1 MKYSYQGWGSDAYPG
16 EEPQAKELRRDYTEI
31 AHDQVPPDMHNWLI
45 VGNQVYVSKD
55 PHEQLFKQY
64 GHANSHRPFAYGKMA
79 LHYRWRTN
87 FQIEHSNISL
97 HIVEKLLKQYANKN
111 GFKFE
116 ALVDRDGEVTS
127 PPKAPKEAALKDPHT
142 VTFLMHENGKDYAVS
157 QPGYRHHEI
166 LPMGNEVPKE
176 WQQGS
181 VIFFNPKWDDPSER
195 HLFPQVLPHRFEGDP
210 RMEEILQQATDR
222 HNYVMQQLQEDFEPK
237 DSSSK
242 TAEVP
247 GIGNILPGIKDWQ
260 HKEWME
266 DPPGYD
272 WFEDAPSE
280 KTGDGIYS
288 CPDCG
293 MEAQTYEQ
301 LIQHMR
307 QHIENPSRHEFKP
320 VVDYD
325 KPLPPGFN
333 NNNTPNW
340 VAVMSAYGGQWA
352 DFYGGDDAVRVPF
365 YHYPQHNDAV
375 VGMPG
380 DWHGSPEMKR
390 REQEFVEAH
399 NIPQDEYGDYDVHT
413 MPGEIVFTNFGP
425 PEFHYGDETFDN
437 DAAYHA
443 RGVILPRAK
452 RNMLRW
458 KNQLQQGKQLGFQRG
473 ETGMGMEDLVNRGEL
488 TPKWN
493 DPEWAQQF
501 KLAQSIPGPIPFTYN
516 VKKDRIFVGQPGQIN
531 EELQHDYD
539 PLGSV
544 QCIYKPDGNIYITS
558 DTNMPY
564 TVKHLIQLWYYMHR
578 ELPVKNVFLE
588 TGGKRVKLGNAND
601 KEMVGQNIR
610 YLVAADQAASDV
622 NDALSPHGNVYV
634 VGGAIRDLALGRIPK
649 DVDMMAQGIEP
660 AKVEQLLRM
669 KARETGGSVNLT
681 GKDFGVFRYKS
692 PNGDEVE
699 IALPRAE
706 RSTGEGHKD
715 FDVSVDPHMPVEGD
729 LSRRDF
735 TPNAMAVDLSD
746 GNLHDPFGGWDDVK
760 AGKLPLVNEAAFRDD
775 PLRILRALS
784 AHSRYGLT
792 PTPETEASM
801 REHTNT
807 LQHLPAERIQME
819 LDKLLSGDNPAEAIK
834 LAQRTGVLQYILPE
848 VAATHGFDQRNKHH
862 NQELFDHLVSVLHN
876 TSQTTKDPDVRMAAL
891 LHDIG
896 KPGSQW
902 FDADIGRKND
912 GTWPDERGWAHY
924 YREHNGPEDEM
935 GNRRPLDRPIGH
947 PHEDVGAELGES
959 RLRFLKYPNDRIDR
973 VTHLVKNHMFA
984 PFGDQRGAR
993 RFVNRVG
1000 MEHAED
1006 LLTLRGADADNK
1018 ASPWDGDVGNMRQLV
1033 QQVHSENQP
1042 TGVASLAINGRDLIA
1057 AGIQPGP
1064 TMGRILNALAEET
1077 IDDPVKNNRDYLLQR
1092 AHQIAGVTASIL
1104 DPVQASLDPDIFED
1118 AGGKKPKVKPEVAHW
1133 IVNRV
1138 DQILRENNYDPK
1150 DFKIALTGS
1159 LTTYQWSDESDC
1171 DISLFPDYG
1180 VIGAES
1186 RAKLIAELVDNLDA
1200 DKVPGS
1206 THIMQTYIVPA
1217 GIEPEQLYVAGLRS
1231 GYDLRKGKWIV
1242 APERDR
1248 VHDVYTEVPATLAYA
1263 REQAD
1268 KMRLLLKYDKPG
1280 AKEYWKQIH
1289 QRRRR
1294 DEAAGKGD
1302 YSESNVIFKFIG
1314 KEGLYPEIGAL
1325 TGEKL

>member
-1 MKYSYQGWGSDAYPG
+1 MKHSYQGWGSDAYPG

-45 VGNQVYVSKD
+45 VGNQVYVSKE
-55 PHEQLFKQY
+55 PHEQLFKQH
-64 GHANSHRPFAYGKMA
+64 GHANSHKPFAYGRIA
-79 LHYRWRTN
+79 LHYRWRAN
-87 FQIEHSNISL
+87 FQVEHSNLSL

-166 LPMGNEVPKE
+166 LPMGGEVPKA

-181 VIFFNPKWDDPSER
+181 VIFFNPKWDDPSEK

-210 RMEEILQQATDR
+210 RMKDVLQQATDR
-222 HNYVMQQLQEDFEPK
+222 HNYVMQQEQEDFEPK
-237 DSSSK
+237 DASQK
-242 TAEVP
+242 IAEVP

-301 LIQHMR
+301 LIHHMR
-307 QHIENPSRHEFKP
+307 EHIENPSRHEFSP

-333 NNNTPNW
+333 NNNTPDW
-340 VAVMSAYGGQWA
+340 VAVMSKTA
-352 DFYGGDDAVRVPF
+352 
-365 YHYPQHNDAV
+365 
-375 VGMPG
+375 
-380 DWHGSPEMKR
+380 S
-390 REQEFVEAH
+390 
-399 NIPQDEYGDYDVHT
+399 DV
-413 MPGEIVFTNFGP
+413 
-425 PEFHYGDETFDN
+425 
-437 DAAYHA
+437 
-443 RGVILPRAK
+443 
-452 RNMLRW
+452 
-458 KNQLQQGKQLGFQRG
+458 
-473 ETGMGMEDLVNRGEL
+473 
-488 TPKWN
+488 
-493 DPEWAQQF
+493 
-501 KLAQSIPGPIPFTYN
+501 PGPIPFTYN

-544 QCIYKPDGNIYITS
+544 QCVYKPDGNIYITS

-564 TVKHLIQLWYYMHR
+564 TIKHLIQLWYYMHR

-588 TGGKRVKLGNAND
+588 TGGKRVKLGNVND

-622 NDALSPHGNVYV
+622 NDALSPHGNVHV

-649 DVDMMAQGIEP
+649 DVDMLAQGIEP

-729 LSRRDF
+729 LARRDF
-735 TPNAMAVDLSD
+735 TPNAMAVDLAD
-746 GNLHDPFGGWDDVK
+746 GHLHDPFGGWDDVK

-801 REHTNT
+801 RKHANT

-819 LDKLLSGDNPAEAIK
+819 LDKLLSGDDPAEAIK
-834 LAQRTGVLQYILPE
+834 LAQRTGVLQHILPE
-848 VAATHGFDQRNKHH
+848 VAATHGFDQRNKYH

-902 FDADIGRKND
+902 FDSDIGRKND

-924 YREHNGPEDEM
+924 YEEHNGPPDSM
-935 GNRRPLDRPIGH
+935 GVHRRLDKPVGYD
-947 PHEDVGAELGES
+947 HETLGASLARD
-959 RLRFLKYPNDRIDR
+959 RLRDLKYPNDRIDR
-973 VTHLVKNHMFA
+973 VTHLVQHHMFD
-984 PFGDQRGAR
+984 PFVDARGAR
-993 RFVNRVG
+993 RFINRVG
-1000 MEHAED
+1000 AEHAED
-1006 LLTLRGADADNK
+1006 LFHLRAADAGNK
-1018 ASPWDGDVGNMRQLV
+1018 ANPWDGEVGNMRQLV
-1033 QQVHSENQP
+1033 QQVHAENQP

-1057 AGIQPGP
+1057 TGIKPGP
-1064 TMGRILNALAEET
+1064 DMGRILNALAEET
-1077 IDDPVKNNRDYLLQR
+1077 IDDPEKNNRDYLVNR
-1092 AHQIAGVTASIL
+1092 ALQIAGLRAGHIVKSDRDDTWSYYVPFLFDRTDNSVIMHPDAYEHNDFGEDAWKGKIQGGVRFPAPHVYGFGEWDEEPDVHTMLNASIGGDNWEKVQEQAKSIMRQRAQRGEVDPRPEYTEGFDEYRNPYVSNVL
-1104 DPVQASLDPDIFED
+1104 DPIQASLDPDIFDD

-1138 DQILRENNYDPK
+1138 DQILRENSFDPK

-1217 GIEPEQLYVAGLRS
+1217 GIEPEHLYVAGLRS

-1248 VHDVYTEVPATLAYA
+1248 VHDVSAEVPAVLAYA

-1268 KMRLLLKYDKPG
+1268 KMKLLLKYDKPG

-1302 YSESNVIFKFIG
+1302 YSESNIIFKFIG
-1314 KEGLYPEIGAL
+1314 KEGLYPAISAL
-1325 TGEKL
+1325 TGERL

>member
-1 MKYSYQGWGSDAYPG
+1 
-16 EEPQAKELRRDYTEI
+16 
-31 AHDQVPPDMHNWLI
+31 
-45 VGNQVYVSKD
+45 
-55 PHEQLFKQY
+55 
-64 GHANSHRPFAYGKMA
+64 MA

-166 LPMGNEVPKE
+166 LPMGGEVPKE

-181 VIFFNPKWDDPSER
+181 VIFFNPTWDDPSEK

-333 NNNTPNW
+333 NNNTPDW
-340 VAVMSAYGGQWA
+340 VAVMSKIAA
-352 DFYGGDDAVRVPF
+352 D
-365 YHYPQHNDAV
+365 
-375 VGMPG
+375 
-380 DWHGSPEMKR
+380 
-390 REQEFVEAH
+390 
-399 NIPQDEYGDYDVHT
+399 
-413 MPGEIVFTNFGP
+413 
-425 PEFHYGDETFDN
+425 
-437 DAAYHA
+437 
-443 RGVILPRAK
+443 
-452 RNMLRW
+452 
-458 KNQLQQGKQLGFQRG
+458 
-473 ETGMGMEDLVNRGEL
+473 
-488 TPKWN
+488 
-493 DPEWAQQF
+493 
-501 KLAQSIPGPIPFTYN
+501 IPGPIPFTYN

-1217 GIEPEQLYVAGLRS
+1217 GIEPEHLYVAGLRS

-1248 VHDVYTEVPATLAYA
+1248 VHNVSAEIPATLAYA